1 MYLLDVNVLVALALH
16 RHQFH
21 NRVAYWLESRAGDA
35 CATCSITELGCVR
48 VLTQVPAYGFTV
60 PQARSLLLSLKESG
74 PIPFSFLPDANDIS
88 HLPSWVKTPKQLTDG
103 HLAELA
109 KRNNAM
115 LATLDEKI
123 SGSYLIPF
131 FP

>member
-1 MYLLDVNVLVALALH
+1 M
-16 RHQFH
+16 QMKK
-21 NRVAYWLESRAGDA
+21 S
-35 CATCSITELGCVR
+35 
-48 VLTQVPAYGFTV
+48 P
-60 PQARSLLLSLKESG
+60 LLS
-74 PIPFSFLPDANDIS
+74 FSFLPDANDIS

>member
-1 MYLLDVNVLVALALH
+1 M
-16 RHQFH
+16 
-21 NRVAYWLESRAGDA
+21 
-35 CATCSITELGCVR
+35 TELGCIR
-48 VLTQVPAYGFTV
+48 VLTQVAAYGFTV
-60 PQARSLLLSLKESG
+60 SQARTLLMQMKKSPLLS
-74 PIPFSFLPDANDIS
+74 FSFLPDANDIS
-88 HLPSWVKTPKQLTDG
+88 HLPSWVKTPKQLTGG